1 MDPSG
6 YTQGVLFHQ
15 TSMVY
20 QGKNSNEIPEARREI
35 HLRIYYCSTYTT
47 TFKRTSVRVSWIG
60 QVNAL
65 GQAREQLEPFKSG
78 VVVGPEDDLQSS
90 SRDMRISVV
99 LTQYAAERDAVVRV
113 PRVLGEGAV
122 RLSRVRLV
130 DVFNGEEV
138 IGTLKVIGQ
147 LLQPEAFAWQGNCGG

>member
-1 MDPSG
+1 
-6 YTQGVLFHQ
+6 
-15 TSMVY
+15 MVY

-90 SRDMRISVV
+90 SRDMRVSVV
-99 LTQYAAERDAVVRV
+99 LIQNTAQRDTVDRV
-113 PRVLGEGAV
+113 ACILGEGAIH
-122 RLSRVRLV
+122 LSCVWLI
-130 DVFNGEEV
+130 DVLDGEEV
-138 IGTLKVIGQ
+138 IGTRESFGQ
-147 LLQPEAFAWQGNCGG
+147 PLQPEACAWQRNSGSRTGGYL